1 MNILENVIQGILVV
15 AVEVICC
22 NIFFETFLEKRTF
35 KKKYIRLLFILTLIV
50 TIYIGTVF
58 LADYF
63 VIKELFVL
71 LAISIIMYTCFET
84 KFIMG
89 IALTLIFQGLLL
101 GVDYFSIIIIRY
113 IMPGILD
120 TISGPVESILLILI
134 CKMLLFGII
143 ILIKK
148 RWNVNDSLNMISD
161 FEWLKFLYFPVMT
174 IVAIISMLINF
185 DSMNSAK
192 TNSTLLIIAF
202 GLVIMNIFVFY
213 LIRDIVEREIRIQE
227 DKLFRERVSSETNMY
242 RSISENFEKQRKRA
256 HEYKNHMGCIEGML
270 NEGNIT
276 ETLEYVSKITGG
288 LQKELDSIDTNN
300 VIINAILNTKY
311 QEANEKN
318 IVMAFRVNDLSRVIL
333 KDEDIVI
340 ILSNLLSNAIEA
352 CEEIEGKR
360 VIQLKFV
367 DEDHM
372 TVISV
377 KNTANQVKIE
387 NNQIITSK
395 KNKEEHGIGI
405 RNIQDT
411 VEKYDGS
418 CVIQNNDGTFYFS
431 IIIPHI
437 R

>member
-1 MNILENVIQGILVV
+1 MNILINVMQGMLVV

-22 NIFFETFLEKRTF
+22 NIFFETFLEKRNF
-35 KKKYIRLLFILTLIV
+35 KKKYIKLLFILTLIV
-50 TIYIGTVF
+50 VIYIGTVF
-58 LADYF
+58 LTNYF
-63 VIKELFVL
+63 LIKELFVL
-71 LAISIIMYTCFET
+71 LAISVIMYTCFET

-101 GVDYFSIIIIRY
+101 GVDYFSLIIIKY
-113 IMPGILD
+113 LMPGTLEML
-120 TISGPVESILLILI
+120 SGPVESTLLILI
-134 CKMLLFGII
+134 CKMLLFGLI

-148 RWNVNDSLNMISD
+148 RWNVNDSMNMISD
-161 FEWLKFLYFPVMT
+161 IEWLKFLYFPVMT

-185 DSMNSAK
+185 DSMNSAQ

-213 LIRDIVEREIRIQE
+213 LIRDIIEREIRIQE
-227 DKLFRERVSSETNMY
+227 DKLFRERVSNETNMY

-256 HEYKNHMGCIEGML
+256 HEYKNHMGCIQGML
-270 NEGNIT
+270 NEGNVS
-276 ETLEYVSKITGG
+276 ETLDYVSGITGG

-300 VIINAILNTKY
+300 VIVNAILNTKY

-318 IVMAFRVNDLSRVIL
+318 IVMAFKVNDLSKVIL
-333 KDEDIVI
+333 NDEDIVI

-352 CEEIEGKR
+352 SENIEGKK
-360 VIQLKFV
+360 VIKLKFV
-367 DEDHM
+367 DEDNM

-377 KNTANQVKIE
+377 RNIAKQAKIE

-405 RNIQDT
+405 SNIQDT
-411 VEKYDGS
+411 VEKYGGS
-418 CVIQNNDGTFYFS
+418 CVIKSNDGEFSFS
-431 IIIPHI
+431 IVIPHFK
-437 R
+437 